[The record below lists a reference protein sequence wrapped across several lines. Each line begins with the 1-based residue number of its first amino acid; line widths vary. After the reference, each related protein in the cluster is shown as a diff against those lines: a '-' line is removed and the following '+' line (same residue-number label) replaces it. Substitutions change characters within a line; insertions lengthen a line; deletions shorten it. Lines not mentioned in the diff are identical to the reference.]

1 MTTIKI
7 TWPMPSI
14 NIVLI
19 LYHQIVYHHASRNSS
34 GQPMKI
40 SDIILILY
48 HHAAPLTTPKSPRA
62 AAAAAA
68 AARAVGACR
77 SSRVHKCSCWRWLWQ
92 RCKFST
98 VLYIMTFDKQ
108 KYARGMTLQKKK
120 FVRACCCWWWV
131 RATMAAKST
140 SRSFWL
146 RVVLRSKEWY
156 CVVKSGT
163 V

>member
-120 FVRACCCWWWV
+120 ICQGLLLL
-131 RATMAAKST
+131 MMST
-140 SRSFWL
+140 RNDGREINFQVFL
-146 RVVLRSKEWY
+146 VE
-156 CVVKSGT
+156 SGT
-163 V
+163 A